1 MISFPSDEQS
11 HILFPILPFFFL
23 KHTAIYIT
31 FPEIS
36 RAKIKNPENLCVF
49 CKKNLFFLK
58 KIMMEFQKK
67 PLQNK
72 KTGADKKVLQNKKG
86 TAADPIRGSRQSR
99 FLWR

>member
-1 MISFPSDEQS
+1 
-11 HILFPILPFFFL
+11 
-23 KHTAIYIT
+23 
-31 FPEIS
+31 
-36 RAKIKNPENLCVF
+36 
-49 CKKNLFFLK
+49 
-58 KIMMEFQKK
+58 MMEVQKK